1 MPRLRLPSLID
12 VHVHLREPGGEHKED
27 FESGTRAALAG
38 GITAVLAMPNTQPPL
53 IDSESL
59 ALAERAAAA
68 RACCDYGI
76 YLGACAENIGS
87 AAALAPRTC
96 GMKCYLNDTF
106 GTLRIDADDLHTVR
120 EHFERFPKDRPMVCH
135 AEGQMAASA
144 ILCAHLANRSVHI
157 AHVSRADEIVL
168 IRAAKERG
176 IAVTCEV
183 CPQHLFLSLADAPRL
198 GKGRCEVRPRL
209 ATPADQAAL
218 WANMA
223 YIDCIATDHAPH
235 LLSEKESDSP
245 PPGFPGVETSFALM
259 LTAVH
264 DDRLTLD
271 DVLARMAYNPRRL
284 FGIREPEQT
293 WIEVDTDALWQ
304 PRGAHMHS
312 RAAWTPFEGWTL
324 RGRVE
329 SVTLRGVEVY
339 QGGSFSVQAGFGRNL
354 APIHQT

>member
-1 MPRLRLPSLID
+1 MARLRLPSLVDI
-12 VHVHLREPGGEHKED
+12 HVHLREPGGEHKED

-59 ALAERAAAA
+59 ARAEQAAAQ

-76 YLGACAENIGS
+76 YLGACAQNIEF
-87 AAALAPRTC
+87 AAALAPRVC
-96 GMKCYLNDTF
+96 GLKCYLNDTF
-106 GTLRIDADDLHTVR
+106 GTLRIDADDLRTVR
-120 EHFERFPKDRPMVCH
+120 EHFERFPKDRPIVCH

-144 ILCAHLANRSVHI
+144 ILCAHLAKRSVHI
-157 AHVSRADEIVL
+157 AHVSRADEIAL

-183 CPQHLFLSLADAPRL
+183 CPQHLFLSLADVPRL
-198 GKGRCEVRPRL
+198 GKGRAEVRPRL

-235 LLSEKESDSP
+235 LLREKDGDSP
-245 PPGFPGVETSFALM
+245 PPGFPGLETSFALM

-264 DDRLTLD
+264 DGRLTLD
-271 DVLARMAYNPRRL
+271 DVLDRMAHTPRRL

-293 WIEVDTDALWQ
+293 WIEVDTDAVWQ
-304 PRGAHMHS
+304 PRGAQMFS

-329 SVTLRGVEVY
+329 AVTLRGIEVY
-339 QGGSFSVQAGFGRNL
+339 RGGISYAVAGAGRNL
-354 APIHQT
+354 AAAH